1 MADDRAGSAAMRDA
15 RTASVEASLQGLI
28 DLAADLLE
36 APIAAILGAGAPI
49 GPRAEEA
56 NALAPFRDRAI
67 ARGDVLVVPDAAID
81 PQFRAGSAGRGAIR
95 FFAGAP
101 LIDRDGTCLG
111 VLCVAD

>member
-1 MADDRAGSAAMRDA
+1 MRDA

-81 PQFRAGSAGRGAIR
+81 PLADPANRAAVQRARFHEVDALDDTARGSGGFGSTGR
-95 FFAGAP
+95 
-101 LIDRDGTCLG
+101 
-111 VLCVAD
+111 